1 MAEIQAGIVAIRQE
15 EVAAIRNSLIIHFST
30 QASSCCWQNQADHPH
45 RLPVPHQLCHTV
57 VAGLEGGV
65 LSPFLGKLEGLI
77 DGTVEEM
84 ISFIPMP
91 IVGTGIKKVKV
102 SKLDRNNDVI
112 WLKKGATSTSID
124 MGLTPFDRY

>member
-15 EVAAIRNSLIIHFST
+15 AVAAIRNSLIIHFST

-84 ISFIPMP
+84 ISFIPREKD
-91 IVGTGIKKVKV
+91 G
-102 SKLDRNNDVI
+102 
-112 WLKKGATSTSID
+112 
-124 MGLTPFDRY
+124 